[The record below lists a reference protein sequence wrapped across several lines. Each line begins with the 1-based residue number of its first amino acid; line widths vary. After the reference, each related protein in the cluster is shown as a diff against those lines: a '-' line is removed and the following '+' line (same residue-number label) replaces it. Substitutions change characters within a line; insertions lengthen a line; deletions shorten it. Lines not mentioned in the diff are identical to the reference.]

1 MVQRDVMSNKPF
13 TVTIFSKAD
22 CCLCDKAKEIV
33 EKVARDYPLQVEV
46 FDITTDPEIFEK
58 YRYVIP
64 VVAINGEEKF
74 VSKVSELWLR
84 RALDEM
90 KCRPET

>member
-1 MVQRDVMSNKPF
+1 MATKPF
-13 TVTIFSKAD
+13 QVTIFSKTD
-22 CCLCDKAKEIV
+22 CCLCDKAKAIV
-33 EKVARDYPLQVEV
+33 DKVALDYPLEVDV
-46 FDITTDPEIFEK
+46 FDITTDAEVFAK

-84 RALDEM
+84 RALGEM
-90 KCRPET
+90 QAKI